1 MMVSCE
7 IVNNKLRS
15 SLKGGDSGQEG
26 GDWRKAR
33 NHKSSITI
41 ASLKPLA
48 SSVLLCDV
56 CDVGGVERLAV
67 AVAVVAVAG
76 FGGGASSLSL
86 SALSIFERT
95 QRQQQISKFS
105 GFFWRVKPGFPLSG
119 GR

>member
-15 SLKGGDSGQEG
+15 SPKGGDSGQEG

-33 NHKSSITI
+33 NHKSSIKI
-41 ASLKPLA
+41 ASQKPLA
-48 SSVLLCDV
+48 SSVLLGGV
-56 CDVGGVERLAV
+56 CDVGGVERL

-95 QRQQQISKFS
+95 QRQQQI
-105 GFFWRVKPGFPLSG
+105 
-119 GR
+119 